1 MDIVGER
8 VIVQERAVRRR
19 YRDKRELVCG
29 RGEAREEREGEGA
42 MESGGG
48 GYTIGDGWV
57 RGL

>member
-1 MDIVGER
+1 MGER